1 MSSTSIPTIVGHCTG
16 FHTEIYSGGGGG
28 ILFVCGVFGIP
39 EIDSGAI
46 GGTRFAD
53 ICYAEQVVS
62 CTIEVN

>member
-1 MSSTSIPTIVGHCTG
+1 MFVRNFTP
-16 FHTEIYSGGGGG
+16 GGGG

-46 GGTRFAD
+46 GGISFAD

-62 CTIEVN
+62 CTIEVH